1 MRSNSLCLV
10 HGSTWNEHMTTC
22 KIAIAALSL
31 AFSLSACQPAG
42 DTNSSKEEIKALSAK
57 LDSIDKKLDRIGAGQ
72 GRAKAQP
79 PKRPTVGQLYKVN
92 VSDDDAYRGS
102 KNAKVTIV
110 EASEFACPYCKLLAG
125 ATDTLL
131 SQYKDDE
138 LKVVSKQFVVHPS
151 LATQPALAAC
161 AASKQGK
168 FSEYEHALW
177 SAAWKGDER
186 PQLVR
191 EGLADASLDAIAGTL
206 NLDMER
212 FHKDMKGDC
221 QQTIARNR
229 KEMATLGVNGTPAV
243 YINGRYYGGPRTA
256 EGLKAAVDKEL
267 ATANAVLAKGGSVE
281 RYYDGLIAKGKA
293 RL

>member
-1 MRSNSLCLV
+1 
-10 HGSTWNEHMTTC
+10 MT
-22 KIAIAALSL
+22 KKKFAIATVLSL
-31 AFSLSACQPAG
+31 GLTLSACQPSG
-42 DTNSSKEEIKALSAK
+42 DKGSSADEIKALSAK
-57 LDSIDKKLDRIGAGQ
+57 LDSIDKKLDRMSAGQ
-72 GRAKAQP
+72 GRAKAP
-79 PKRPTVGQLYKVN
+79 APKRPTVGQLYKVD
-92 VSDDDAYRGS
+92 VSDDDAYRGA
-102 KNAKVTIV
+102 KDAKVTVV

-131 SQYKDDE
+131 SQYDGDE

-168 FSEYEHALW
+168 FSEYDQELW

-191 EGLADASLDAIAGTL
+191 EGLADASLDSIATKL
-206 NLDMER
+206 DLDMDR
-212 FHKDMKGDC
+212 FHTDMKGSC
-221 QQTIARNR
+221 VQVVARNR

-267 ATANAVLAKGGSVE
+267 EAANATLAKGGSVE
-281 RYYDGLIAKGKA
+281 NYYDGLISKGKA
-293 RL
+293 QL

>member
-1 MRSNSLCLV
+1 
-10 HGSTWNEHMTTC
+10 MTKL
-22 KIAIAALSL
+22 KISIATALTLGLSL
-31 AFSLSACQPAG
+31 AACQPAA
-42 DTNSSKEEIKALSAK
+42 DKNSSKKELKALSAK
-57 LDSIDKKLDRIGAGQ
+57 IDSLDKKLDRIGASQ
-72 GRAKAQP
+72 GREKAPP
-79 PKRPTVGQLYKVN
+79 PKRPTVGQLYKVS
-92 VSDDDAYRGS
+92 VSDDDAYRGA

-110 EASEFACPYCKLLAG
+110 EASEFACPYCKLLAS

-131 SQYKDDE
+131 SQYKGDD

-151 LATQPALAAC
+151 LATQPALAVC

-168 FSEYEHALW
+168 FSDYEQALW
-177 SAAWKGDER
+177 SASWKGDAR

-191 EGLADASLDAIAGTL
+191 EGLADPSLDAIATKLG
-206 NLDMER
+206 LDMDR
-212 FHKDMKGDC
+212 FHTDMKGSC
-221 QQTIARNR
+221 MQVIARNK

-267 ATANAVLAKGGSVE
+267 ATANATLAKGGSLE
-281 RYYDGLIAKGKA
+281 SYYDGLIASGKA